1 MLGSNN
7 YGDVNGLGVFPTGTA
22 IRPSDGRDDFGRPM
36 PPCYG
41 NAGGMMAL
49 CNGAGA
55 PWVKC
60 NNPVLVSAGWGLRN
74 GYRRTVTYV
83 DANGTTKYRTE
94 TVPGSGGASF
104 SCSGGGGGGGDGP
117 SPLLSAV
124 LKITGLTAGAAY
136 LGYSALYDVQPGH
149 VAVIYS
155 RISGIK
161 DQTVDPGTHFLIP
174 FIERPIIYDIR
185 KRPRNIHSLTGSKD
199 LQMVNLNL
207 RVLTR
212 PRVTSLPQMY
222 EKLGLDYDD
231 KVLPSIVNEVCK
243 MVVAQYYATQLL
255 TERKQ
260 MSRRIKELLVE
271 RAQEF
276 DIIMDDVAMIEIKF
290 SPEFRNRLDDI
301 IQFSKL
307 SKSVIISVVDK
318 CLEELQVQLDDK
330 QVHMQVTDAAR
341 RWFAEKGYDEDMGAS
356 MSFLVSVAVKYEG
369 KVSEGRA
376 RLS

>member
-1 MLGSNN
+1 MARAAREAMNKVK
-7 YGDVNGLGVFPTGTA
+7 DV
-22 IRPSDGRDDFGRPM
+22 
-36 PPCYG
+36 
-41 NAGGMMAL
+41 
-49 CNGAGA
+49 
-55 PWVKC
+55 
-60 NNPVLVSAGWGLRN
+60 
-74 GYRRTVTYV
+74 
-83 DANGTTKYRTE
+83 
-94 TVPGSGGASF
+94 ASR
-104 SCSGGGGGGGDGP
+104 GGGGGGGDGP

-231 KVLPSIVNEVCK
+231 RVLPSIVNEVCK
-243 MVVAQYYATQLL
+243 MVVAQYNATQLL
-255 TERKQ
+255 TQREQ
-260 MSRRIKELLVE
+260 VSRRIKESLIE

-276 DIIMDDVAMIEIKF
+276 DIIMDDVALTELKF
-290 SPEFRNRLDDI
+290 SAEFRGAVEAKQVAQQDAER
-301 IQFSKL
+301 SKYIVE
-307 SKSVIISVVDK
+307 KA
-318 CLEELQVQLDDK
+318 LEEKRSIIITAQGQAKSAELIGSAMKDDPGFIELRRLEVAK
-330 QVHMQVTDAAR
+330 EVAQTIAR
-341 RWFAEKGYDEDMGAS
+341 SRNRV
-356 MSFLVSVAVKYEG
+356 FLNADSLLLNLLERVDGSSKHAK
-369 KVSEGRA
+369 
-376 RLS
+376 